1 MKTEKSK
8 VKSVWQTDVRIL
20 LRQWGNDLLAFSLTL
35 LLFVILALPVVI
47 PAMLIWLL
55 GKK

>member
-1 MKTEKSK
+1 MKSEESK
-8 VKSVWQTDVRIL
+8 VKNVWQTDVRIL
-20 LRQWGNDLLAFSLTL
+20 LRQWGNDLLTFSLTL

-47 PAMLIWLL
+47 PAILMWLL